1 MSEEARRIVWA
12 LTHTRPGSF
21 ADPNDPSI
29 EQHLEQ
35 LVTTHR
41 EQIQPGQKFSI
52 NIDNRW
58 GRFGLTL
65 EQEAYTLDTIVTLRR
80 QVPLVAQLT
89 FRLAKFDWP
98 PMRQIVAWLLA
109 QNQSRSEIAATVG
122 ISVET
127 VTSHIKLIY
136 QAAGVSSSHGLLLK
150 LAG

>member
-1 MSEEARRIVWA
+1 MSEEARRIVWT
-12 LTHTRPGSF
+12 LTHAQPGSF

-35 LVTTHR
+35 LVATHR
-41 EQIQPGQKFSI
+41 EQVQPGEKFSI

-65 EQEAYTLDTIVTLRR
+65 EQEPTTRDTIVTLRR
-80 QVPLVAQLT
+80 QVPLVAQLA
-89 FRLAKFDWP
+89 FRLARFDWP

-109 QNQSRSEIAATVG
+109 QNHSRNEIAAAVG

-127 VTSHIKLIY
+127 ATSHIKLIY
-136 QAAGVSSSHGLLLK
+136 QAVGTASSHGLMLK